1 MSANAMFK
9 KSCIDFVSK
18 YHYIHTYYAWENY
31 IEIFEIE

>member
-18 YHYIHTYYAWENY
+18 YHYINTYAWENY